1 MIMIQTIEKN
11 DLKNLYEID
20 DHLWLEKTIEVLK
33 NKRFEELDL
42 ENLIEELESLG
53 RRDKSTVASL
63 TEQIIRH
70 LLLLQYWD
78 QEYDFNANHWK
89 TEIIS
94 FRSQIKRN
102 LTTNLQN
109 YLADTLNLIYRD
121 ALKFVKQK
129 TDNSVDFPN
138 TCPYSLEQILN
149 VDYFEN

>member
-1 MIMIQTIEKN
+1 MIQTIEKN